1 MQLYS
6 GIELNSARWIDDL
19 PSNQHTFIHQNK
31 VHKLYQIIFN
41 VTAVETQ
48 DQKKA
53 CTPQYTLDSMN
64 ETSGW
69 MTTQMQWSALA
80 LGMLYLSLQY
90 VVGKLEATFKYVPSC
105 QEEMQ
110 QLHQLLLQWNQQQ
123 TQQASRKD
131 SPLQAG
137 K

>member
-1 MQLYS
+1 
-6 GIELNSARWIDDL
+6 
-19 PSNQHTFIHQNK
+19 
-31 VHKLYQIIFN
+31 
-41 VTAVETQ
+41 
-48 DQKKA
+48 
-53 CTPQYTLDSMN
+53 
-64 ETSGW
+64 
-69 MTTQMQWSALA
+69 
-80 LGMLYLSLQY
+80 MLYLSLQY